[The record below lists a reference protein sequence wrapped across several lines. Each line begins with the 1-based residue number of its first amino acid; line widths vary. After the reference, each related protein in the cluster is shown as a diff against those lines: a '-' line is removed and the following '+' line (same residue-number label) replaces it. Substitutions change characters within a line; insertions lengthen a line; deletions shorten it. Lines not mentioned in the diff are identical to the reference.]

1 MTAPKK
7 HIRVSKLFKS
17 KVFRI
22 IWSVFLVIG
31 LLQVLLFFGSDLLL
45 RNYLKERVKQSSEGK
60 YEIDFENFH
69 ILFIQRGIS
78 FKGLKINPLDERI
91 EELENIAYYFV
102 DMPEMSITGINY
114 LFRKKELVFGNISL
128 TSPSVDFRLKI
139 DQSEEELEFEE
150 SPLEILQE
158 EIRKSFLGSR
168 LNEIRI
174 KKLQVDN
181 ADLLIKNFIAQR
193 SIKAENSALYL
204 QNVQLLQS
212 RMPETPFNAEG
223 FSFEIDNFEILLADS
238 VHTIE
243 AQKIRVSSLDQYIQA
258 KNAKITPDFSRFS
271 ETYFEVSLEDMLLS
285 DADINKVFY
294 TTEVEVG
301 KLALQK
307 PVFSLYVGEKKQ
319 KLEEGKPFDF
329 YDLIE
334 GILVSIQIKDLEIEK
349 GIFAQRSILRRD
361 SYMIKTERI
370 DFNMSDFY
378 VGPNESERKNRF
390 FYADHATVDLYAV
403 DLILGDSIHQ
413 VKGDFVRLSSY
424 EDHIMI
430 EGFKLFPIEEQD
442 TVKGV
447 TLLDIDVPQLSITNA
462 NLKKIYNEG
471 IVDVQDIKV
480 ENPEIIL
487 KDLQSKSSEKEVNLS
502 AFYSEYLEGIYVKR
516 FEIKEGSLVVDNR
529 LRVRQDSLSFGKVNM
544 VLENFALDE
553 ETEISDAKSFFW
565 ADHLQ
570 LELQDYAL
578 KLADNLHVFKA
589 DRVFLDTK
597 LSRIQIDGFALKP
610 ADPNQIQSTL
620 DRYGRSTT
628 LDIFVPHFSAEGV
641 DIKSAYFDEILNVDR
656 ILVPSPKIGIFRY
669 RPVVEDLQEEKVD
682 QQEILQLLTNYFKEV
697 KVKSL
702 VLQRGTL
709 NYENYIREKI
719 RTFSEDNVSI
729 AVKNFHISEQTDPE
743 ELKFLFSEEVDL
755 RLNNYVFNIADGK
768 YNILADRINFNTARE
783 EIIASNV
790 RLIPRNVFTDKTRVR
805 ATIPEM
811 SFRGVD
817 LESFLFEN
825 TLSLEKV
832 KLSGSNVNIL
842 INNDLDDQD
851 APTIRR
857 QRRERN
863 LPKTIDIVKIDTI
876 KAEKAQFSL
885 GFREGGVQTELIN
898 TGVDL
903 SFYDFMLDSAII
915 NRGNI
920 VEFFSSMALG
930 IDEFWLTLKDSVHQ
944 VTFTKV
950 ELDTRYEG
958 ILLDNFRIIPRN
970 LSGKPGN
977 PVFSGHIPRV
987 LVKIQSLAE
996 IQRTQ
1001 DLWIK
1006 ELRIFRP
1013 DMEVFVDEVKAE
1025 PKAKK
1030 EKEIK
1035 EALFSTLQIDDF
1047 EIVDGNLTF
1056 LQKDGSKE
1064 ARGLKKLNLAF
1075 EDLKLDLN
1083 ELQDF
1088 KSKDLLQKEFK
1099 LTFPDF
1105 SLLLKDSLN
1114 KVSVGMV
1121 SITKK
1126 EIALSDVTVEPRYGM
1141 YEYGKKVGVQT
1152 DVMHVHLPSVLILN
1166 PDLELL
1172 TEKEILKAPKILV
1185 SDAKGEFFRDKRY
1198 EREKGV
1204 FRPMPQA
1211 LMRKSGFEVRVD
1223 TFFVE
1228 NASII
1233 YREFPENGMVPGQLS
1248 FSELSASLIP
1258 LHLSKEEIKGMEN
1271 EASLF
1276 AMAKLNGVAPI
1287 SLQGQLSFQAPY
1299 PMKISAQLDAFDL
1312 EHLNS
1317 ILVPNAFVKV
1327 RQGRVNGA
1335 DWSFTAD
1342 NEKAI
1347 GSMKFLYND
1356 LKMDLLDERTLEI
1369 AGGRKKILTFVL
1381 NVFAVRTH
1389 NPRGFF
1395 NTTITS
1401 KIYFPRDKERF
1412 IFNYWW
1418 KASFTGLKGS
1428 VGLGQP
1434 KVPKRKKDE
1443 EED

>member
-1 MTAPKK
+1 MKAPKK
-7 HIRVSKLFKS
+7 HIKVSKLFRS

-22 IWSVFLVIG
+22 LWSVFLVLG
-31 LLQVLLFFGSDLLL
+31 LLQVILFFGSDLLL
-45 RNYLKERVKQSSEGK
+45 RNFLKEKVRQSSEGK
-60 YEIDFENFH
+60 YEIDFQNFH

-91 EELENIAYYFV
+91 EELDNIAYYDV
-102 DMPEMSITGINY
+102 DVPEMSITGINY

-128 TSPSVDFRLKI
+128 TKPSVDFRLKI
-139 DQSEEELEFEE
+139 DDTEEMEFEE

-158 EIRKSFLGSR
+158 EIRKSFLGSK

-212 RMPETPFNAEG
+212 RIPETPFNAEG

-243 AQKIRVSSLDQYIQA
+243 AQKISVSSLDQYIQA
-258 KNAKITPDFSRFS
+258 KNAKITPDFDRYS
-271 ETYFEVSLEDMLLS
+271 ETYFEVSLEDLLLS

-301 KLALQK
+301 KLALHK
-307 PVFSLYVGEKKQ
+307 PVFSLYVGERKKKQ
-319 KLEEGKPFDF
+319 EDVKPFDF

-334 GILVSIQIKDLEIEK
+334 GILVSIQIKDLEIEQ
-349 GIFAQRSILRRD
+349 GVFAQRNILRPD

-378 VGPNESERKNRF
+378 VGPNESEKKNRF
-390 FYADHATVDLYAV
+390 FYADHATVDLYDV

-424 EDHIMI
+424 EDQIRI
-430 EGFKLFPIEEQD
+430 EGFKLFPVEEQD
-442 TVKGV
+442 TIKGI

-471 IVDVQDIKV
+471 IVDVQGILV

-487 KDLQSKSSEKEVNLS
+487 KDIQAKSTEKEFDLS

-516 FEIKEGSLVVDNR
+516 FEIKEGSLVVDNKI
-529 LRVRQDSLSFGKVNM
+529 RVRQDSLSFGKVNM

-553 ETEISDAKSFFW
+553 KTEISEAKSFFW

-620 DRYGRSTT
+620 DRYGKSTT

-641 DIKSAYFDEILNVDR
+641 DIKSAYFDEVLNVNR

-669 RPVVEDLQEEKVD
+669 RPVVEDLEEEKVD

-709 NYENYIREKI
+709 NYENYIRERI

-729 AVKNFHISEQTDPE
+729 AVKNFHINEQTNPD

-832 KLSGSNVNIL
+832 KLSGSNVNVL

-851 APTIRR
+851 APVARR

-863 LPKTIDIVKIDTI
+863 LPKIIDIVKIDTI
-876 KAEKAQFSL
+876 EAEKALFSL

-915 NRGNI
+915 SRGNI
-920 VEFFSSMALG
+920 VEFFTSMALG

-944 VTFTKV
+944 VTFSKV

-958 ILLDNFRIIPRN
+958 ILLDNFRIIPRD

-977 PVFSGHIPRV
+977 PVFSGHIPTI
-987 LVKIQSLAE
+987 LIKIRSLAE
-996 IQRTQ
+996 IQSNK

-1006 ELRIFRP
+1006 ELRLFRP
-1013 DMEVFVDEVKAE
+1013 DMEVFVDQVKRD
-1025 PKAKK
+1025 PKDGG

-1035 EALFSTLQIDDF
+1035 EGLFSSLQIDDF
-1047 EIVDGNLTF
+1047 EIVEGNLAF
-1056 LQKDGSKE
+1056 FQKDGSKE
-1064 ARGLKKLNLAF
+1064 PQILKKLSLAF

-1088 KSKDLLQKEFK
+1088 KTKDLLQKEFK

-1114 KVSVGMV
+1114 KVSIGMV
-1121 SITKK
+1121 SITNQ
-1126 EIALSDVTVEPRYGM
+1126 EIALSDVSIEPRYGW
-1141 YEYGKKVGVQT
+1141 YQYGKKVGVQT
-1152 DVMHVHLPSVLILN
+1152 DVINVHLPSVLILN
-1166 PDLELL
+1166 PDLDLL
-1172 TEKEILKAPKILV
+1172 TEYEMLKAPKILV
-1185 SDAKGEFFRDKRY
+1185 RDAKGEFFRDKRY
-1198 EREKGV
+1198 KREQGI

-1211 LMRKSGFEVRVD
+1211 LMRKAGLNVQVD
-1223 TFFVE
+1223 TFLVE
-1228 NASII
+1228 NASIF
-1233 YREFPENGMVPGQLS
+1233 YHEFPENGMVPGQLS
-1248 FSELSASLIP
+1248 FTELSASLIP
-1258 LHLSKEEIKGMEN
+1258 FQLSKVALDGLHN

-1276 AMAKLNGVAPI
+1276 ATAKINGQAPI
-1287 SLQGQLSFQAPY
+1287 SLQGRLSFQPPY

-1312 EHLNS
+1312 DHLNS

-1327 RQGRVNGA
+1327 RSGRVNGA

-1369 AGGRKKILTFVL
+1369 ASGRKKILTFVL

-1395 NTTITS
+1395 NTTIAS
-1401 KIYFPRDKERF
+1401 NIYFPRDKERF

-1418 KASFTGLKGS
+1418 KASFSGLKGS

-1434 KVPKRKKDE
+1434 KVPKRKKEE